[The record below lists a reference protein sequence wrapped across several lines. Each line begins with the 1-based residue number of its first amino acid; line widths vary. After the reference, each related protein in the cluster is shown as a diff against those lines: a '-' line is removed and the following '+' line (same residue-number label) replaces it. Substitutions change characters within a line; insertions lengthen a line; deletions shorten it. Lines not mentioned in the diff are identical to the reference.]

1 MKKIVENTKLLLL
14 LIAILLVIS
23 ISSLSYALYIHLTQ
37 KETQIDISNLAL
49 NDIAVAENEEEA
61 EDSTQFYIEVKGAV
75 KNPGVYEVNR
85 NTLIK
90 DAINLAGGFK
100 STAYTDNINLSKK
113 VSSEMVIY
121 VFTKSAYKK
130 VQKTNDIPEE
140 IKSTIN
146 TPICNTSTYDIDNCT
161 ENASSI
167 IVPANSDTI
176 FNDSSTKEDGISK
189 LININTAT
197 INELTSISGIG
208 EAKAK
213 SIIAYREEYGLF
225 QAIEDIKKVSGIGD
239 SLYEQIKN
247 SITV

>member
-1 MKKIVENTKLLLL
+1 MKKLVENTKFLLL

-23 ISSLSYALYIHLTQ
+23 ISSLSYAFYVRFTKNEAQ
-37 KETQIDISNLAL
+37 VPTSSLAL
-49 NDIAVAENEEEA
+49 NDLIAEETKEVP
-61 EDSTQFYIEVKGAV
+61 EDTRFYIEVKGAV
-75 KNPGVYEVNR
+75 KKPGVYEVNAD
-85 NTLIK
+85 TMIK

-130 VQKTNDIPEE
+130 VQKTDETPEE
-140 IKSTIN
+140 IKNTIN

-161 ENASSI
+161 ENASSV
-167 IVPANSDTI
+167 IVPSSNDTV
-176 FNDSSTKEDGISK
+176 FNDSSTKEDNTPK
-189 LININTAT
+189 LTNINTAT
-197 INELTSISGIG
+197 TNELTNISGIG

-213 SIIAYREEYGLF
+213 SIIAYREEHGQF
-225 QAIEDIKKVSGIGD
+225 QTIEDIKKVSGIGD